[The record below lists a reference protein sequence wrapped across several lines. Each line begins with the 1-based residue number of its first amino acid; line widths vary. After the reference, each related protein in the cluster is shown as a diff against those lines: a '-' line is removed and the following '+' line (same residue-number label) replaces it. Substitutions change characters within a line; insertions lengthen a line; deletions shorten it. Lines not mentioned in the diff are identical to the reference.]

1 MALGQSPLL
10 SGFQFLLCPV
20 RGGGDLMFSEYPA
33 KSDLPKLHEF
43 RILVTFLSSEE
54 ACIYAIKF
62 SLKRQLLPHCW

>member
-1 MALGQSPLL
+1 
-10 SGFQFLLCPV
+10 
-20 RGGGDLMFSEYPA
+20 MFSEYPA